1 MTTMKYTKEELEAA
15 FNNKLN
21 DDPWS
26 TLEFMGSGTKYKVG
40 DRVRLKPLTELL
52 RSQWIAG
59 YSFDGN
65 YVSLDIGD
73 PEYDASF
80 TINYT
85 QYPMYDVKIINVGIT
100 EYRDYEEHYYYRW
113 ADEEGRGN
121 WLELWMI
128 QEDDPGLLAIEKFKR
143 WKQC

>member
-1 MTTMKYTKEELEAA
+1 MKYTKEELEAA
-15 FNNKLN
+15 FNNKLE

-26 TLEFMGSGTKYKVG
+26 TLEFIGSGAKYKIG

-52 RSQWIAG
+52 RSQWIVG
-59 YSFDGN
+59 YSFEGN

-85 QYPMYDVKIINVGIT
+85 QYPMYDVKIVNVGIT
-100 EYRDYEEHYYYRW
+100 EHYYYRW
-113 ADEEGRGN
+113 EDEEGRGN